1 MTGALMVISDFQS
14 VTDLRDHA
22 TGGRDEF
29 WRRAKLLWSDLR
41 KDFVMSN
48 DKKPS
53 QRELA
58 EALNLSESEIALYVS
73 DTDQMPDG
81 SGHWIHF
88 RTTTPK
94 KLLSRL
100 EVGSDLRLQTHSV
113 NNLREMRIRYPVIE

>member
-1 MTGALMVISDFQS
+1 
-14 VTDLRDHA
+14 
-22 TGGRDEF
+22 
-29 WRRAKLLWSDLR
+29 
-41 KDFVMSN
+41 MSN
-48 DKKPS
+48 DNKPS

-73 DTDQMPDG
+73 DTDQMSDG

-100 EVGSDLRLQTHSV
+100 EVGSDLRLKTHSV
-113 NNLREMRIRYPVIE
+113 NHLREMRIRHPVTE

>member
-1 MTGALMVISDFQS
+1 
-14 VTDLRDHA
+14 
-22 TGGRDEF
+22 
-29 WRRAKLLWSDLR
+29 
-41 KDFVMSN
+41 MSN
-48 DKKPS
+48 DNKPS

-73 DTDQMPDG
+73 DIDQMSDG

-100 EVGSDLRLQTHSV
+100 EVGSDLRLKTHSV
-113 NNLREMRIRYPVIE
+113 NHLREMRIRHPVTE